1 MKIELLNMVI
11 DKRKHLR
18 TTPIIVGGI
27 FGDNLPSIQSFHDI
41 FHITNYNVSKMLLIN
56 TKGG

>member
-1 MKIELLNMVI
+1 MVI

-27 FGDNLPSIQSFHDI
+27 FGDNLPHNNYYFHPM
-41 FHITNYNVSKMLLIN
+41 HQK
-56 TKGG
+56 

>member
-1 MKIELLNMVI
+1 MTIKMKIKLLNMII

-27 FGDNLPSIQSFHDI
+27 FGDNLPFSHKDFSSTAVD
-41 FHITNYNVSKMLLIN
+41 KEPL
-56 TKGG
+56 